1 MKKRGKISSIST
13 TFLFWGSMN
22 KSDDKEKSSTEDKEE
37 ASNPLDV
44 SISTVVHD
52 ILAEL
57 NKDASA
63 GVAEIL
69 ERNWIA
75 TLAHW
80 DQVRREELSKLLFV
94 WLKKKKK
101 KKKKKGQRK

>member
-1 MKKRGKISSIST
+1 MKKEEK
-13 TFLFWGSMN
+13 FLVLLLRSCFWGSMN

-101 KKKKKGQRK
+101 KKVK